1 MAASGYLAFHADK
14 QISERRALLR
24 SFESSARDAGTALSE
39 LRAGQQAYVAAGQG
53 AAFWMPKV
61 ATLAEAA
68 SQDVDALRTTAQSTE
83 ARSALMDASSSV
95 TEFSNVD
102 KRARDYLKS
111 NQSLMA
117 ADVIFTEGGET
128 ASAAAK
134 QIDVA
139 AMHEHE
145 AFDRFEAAQ
154 KKAALYAIGG
164 GAGIALLTLL
174 LLAGSGAS
182 EPAETSALILRR
194 MEDDAPAAPSAV
206 APAPAPMP
214 RSQPHLR
221 AAAAICTDFARVRD
235 VADLRNI
242 LARAA
247 DALDASGLVVWLG
260 TTTGGNLRPVA
271 AHGYPQQL
279 LDRMPSVPKSAD
291 NAAAAA
297 YRTGSMQI
305 VLARPGGQSGA
316 LVAPLLAPEGCIG
329 SLTAEIKSGGESSD
343 AVQFLAAIFA
353 AQLATVLAASAQ
365 AEPADVTAKA
375 ASL

>member
-1 MAASGYLAFHADK
+1 
-14 QISERRALLR
+14 
-24 SFESSARDAGTALSE
+24 
-39 LRAGQQAYVAAGQG
+39 
-53 AAFWMPKV
+53 
-61 ATLAEAA
+61 
-68 SQDVDALRTTAQSTE
+68 
-83 ARSALMDASSSV
+83 
-95 TEFSNVD
+95 
-102 KRARDYLKS
+102 
-111 NQSLMA
+111 
-117 ADVIFTEGGET
+117 
-128 ASAAAK
+128 
-134 QIDVA
+134 
-139 AMHEHE
+139 
-145 AFDRFEAAQ
+145 
-154 KKAALYAIGG
+154 
-164 GAGIALLTLL
+164 
-174 LLAGSGAS
+174 
-182 EPAETSALILRR
+182 
-194 MEDDAPAAPSAV
+194 
-206 APAPAPMP
+206 MP

-279 LDRMPSVPKSAD
+279 LDRMPSIPKSAD